1 MEGWSKKNNKVKEL
15 LDMLIARNGEGVG
28 GGEREYGGIN
38 GNEKS

>member
-15 LDMLIARNGEGVG
+15 MDMLIAGNGEGVG